1 MSKGILTTSWR
12 ALGAGIASAVVLAT
26 PAIAQESEKWDVS
39 GFIENATYF
48 RKDTGL
54 SKSRNTLQIEGTKD
68 FGSGGIFNNVSV
80 TGILRG
86 SYDAVYDLNDEY
98 GGNSGSSV
106 DFTSVGVPAF
116 TLSPCQAGAIPSLT
130 TPYGSSPIS
139 TGFPVVLPPACDPAV
154 FIPSAFGF
162 DTTANPNQGLA
173 ILGNALH
180 GPLGNG
186 VILAYPTRPC
196 DVDPRGCIDGYLD
209 YTENELRFPEFNDEL
224 DFIRELYIDA
234 SLPLGDGGAELGIR
248 LGKQQ
253 VVWGRTDLFRVLDV
267 MNPVDFSRQNI
278 YDELEDIR
286 IPQWMLNAEVRLG
299 ATGPFSDL
307 NLAAVWNFDKFRP
320 NNLGQGGT
328 PYSILDAGSFFRAMG
343 NCWDNGCT
351 VGNFAGGGVSTD
363 FGPGQ
368 IGIRQADL
376 PDGHDQFGIKLEG
389 VFNEIGFSLNY
400 KEYHSQLPS
409 LRGGIPAQNSFVAA
423 QPTQVFPYLIAF
435 DIAFPDIKLYG
446 GSLDFYVDP
455 IGSVFRVEGAYTT
468 GEEFANTLRPELF
481 SESDVLRYVVGWDK
495 NIFLPGVKSG
505 SAAIVS
511 AQVFGQ
517 HILDHELEVSAG
529 QALGIPG
536 FSEVGIPDWKDNWIG
551 TLLIRQPLKN
561 GLINP
566 QVITA
571 YDLRA
576 KAGTVAP
583 SVEWL
588 ITDNWQLTVGANI
601 KFGKGAH
608 TFDDCRTCNPFTPFT
623 ATPLHTVVGGLPQ
636 PGSVGLAGFE
646 PLGRFRQGPIGSAQ
660 AEDEFQVTIRYRF

>member
-1 MSKGILTTSWR
+1 MKNKMLNSSWR
-12 ALGAGIASAVVLAT
+12 ALSLCFASGLTLAT
-26 PAIAQESEKWDVS
+26 PAYAQESGKWDIS
-39 GFIENATYF
+39 GFIENATYL
-48 RKDTGL
+48 REGVGI
-54 SKSRNTLQIEGTKD
+54 SKSRNTLQLEGTRN

-86 SYDAVYDLNDEY
+86 SYDAVYDLNDDY
-98 GGNSGSSV
+98 GSESGGPVS
-106 DFTSVGVPAF
+106 FTSVGVPAF
-116 TLSPCQAGAIPSLT
+116 TLSPCQAGPIPSLT

-139 TGFPVVLPPACDPAV
+139 NGFPIVLPPGCDPNV

-162 DTTANPNQGLA
+162 DALSNPNDGLA
-173 ILGNALH
+173 ILGDAIH
-180 GPLGNG
+180 GSGGNG

-196 DVDPRGCIDGYLD
+196 DIDPRGCIDGYLD
-209 YTENELRFPEFNDEL
+209 FTENGLRFPEFNSEL
-224 DFIRELYIDA
+224 DFIRELYVDA
-234 SLPLGDGGAELGIR
+234 TLPLGNSGTELGIR

-267 MNPVDFSRQNI
+267 INPVDFSRQNI

-286 IPQWMLNAEVRLG
+286 IPQWMLNAEARFG
-299 ATGPFSDL
+299 ATGLFSDF
-307 NLAAVWNFDKFRP
+307 NVAAVWNFDKFRP

-368 IGIRQADL
+368 IGIRQANV
-376 PDGHDQFGIKLEG
+376 PDGHDQFGIKIEG
-389 VFNEIGFSLNY
+389 VLNEIGFSLNY
-400 KEYHSQLPS
+400 VDYHSQLPS
-409 LRGGIPAQNSFVAA
+409 LRGGIPAQNSFTG
-423 QPTQVFPYLIAF
+423 QPDTVWPYLIAF
-435 DIAFPDIKLYG
+435 DIDFPDVKLYG

-455 IGSVFRVEGAYTT
+455 IGSVFRVEAAYTT
-468 GEEFANTLRPELF
+468 GEEFANTLQERLF

-495 NIFLPGVKSG
+495 NIFLPFVDSG
-505 SAAIVS
+505 SAAIIS

-517 HILDHELEVSAG
+517 HILDHQLEVSAG

-551 TLLIRQPLKN
+551 TLLIRQPMKN

-571 YDLRA
+571 YDVRA

-588 ITDNWQLTVGANI
+588 ISDHWKLTVGANL

-646 PLGRFRQGPIGSAQ
+646 PLGRFRQGPIGSAI